1 MSLTTYS
8 ELKTSVANYLGRSD
22 LDNQIPDFITFAELR
37 LQRQLRIRQMVTSTT
52 LTATSGVA
60 TINLPSDFLEIRDLY
75 VVGTPRQ
82 VLTYMSPSA
91 FSRNSRAD
99 ETGKPLDYTINS
111 NTIELAPYPDSAY
124 SIKMLYYKKPTALS
138 DSNTS
143 NEFLVNTPDA
153 LLYGA
158 LMEAEPYLM
167 NDARTQ
173 VWASMYQQA
182 ISNANDSSDAA
193 EYSGVPLQIRVAAQ

>member
-1 MSLTTYS
+1 MSLTSYS
-8 ELKTSVANYLGRSD
+8 DLKTSVANYLGRSD

-60 TINLPSDFLEIRDLY
+60 TVNLPSDFLEIRDLY

-138 DSNTS
+138 DANTS

>member
-1 MSLTTYS
+1 
-8 ELKTSVANYLGRSD
+8 
-22 LDNQIPDFITFAELR
+22 
-37 LQRQLRIRQMVTSTT
+37 MVTSTT

-60 TINLPSDFLEIRDLY
+60 TVNLPSDFLEIRDLY

-82 VLTYMSPSA
+82 VLTYMSPSS

-111 NTIELAPYPDSAY
+111 TTIELAPYPDSAY

-138 DSNTS
+138 DANTS

-182 ISNANDSSDAA
+182 ITNANDSSDAA